1 MSRIASPSLRHNFAH
16 LYADVAWFGVL
27 AGSTLYFQSIYAAR
41 LGASSFQIG
50 LISAGPAIVA
60 LLLTLPAG
68 RWLEGKHLIKAS
80 FISSLAQR
88 SWFLLF
94 AALPWLFPGPDQ
106 IWAVVG
112 ISLVM
117 AVPGVLLAI
126 AFNATFADVVP
137 PEFRGEVVGRRNSLV
152 AVSLMLTNV
161 MCGQVLDRLTF
172 PLNYQVVFGLGALGA
187 LMSSYHL
194 GRLRPLEPDVNL
206 AAQKRGGRK
215 ALLRLD
221 LLRGSFGLFMLA
233 YLTFYTFQYMPIPL
247 FTLAFVNGLK
257 LTDGQL
263 SLGNSIF
270 YLLMTLVSLGL
281 GYLSQR
287 VSHRKLLVT
296 MAVMFTHYPLLLGL
310 VWQQSIFWVISA
322 TGGAVYGLISGGQI
336 NRLMERV
343 PENDRPAHMAL
354 HNLALNLGIL
364 LGSFTGPLLGE
375 IFDLRVSLLLA
386 GVLRLA
392 AAFLLW
398 RWG

>member
-1 MSRIASPSLRHNFAH
+1 MSRTASSPLRHNFAH

-27 AGSTLYFQSIYAAR
+27 AGSTLYFQLIYTAR

-50 LISAGPAIVA
+50 LISAGPAIIA

-68 RWLEGKHLIKAS
+68 RWLEGKHLIKVT
-80 FISSLAQR
+80 FVSSLAQR

-94 AALPWLFPGPDQ
+94 AVLPWLFPDPDQ

-126 AFNATFADVVP
+126 AFNATFADIVP
-137 PEFRGEVVGRRNSLV
+137 SEYRGEVVGRRNALV
-152 AVSLMLTNV
+152 AISLMLTNV
-161 MCGQVLDRLTF
+161 FCGQVLDRIAF

-187 LMSSYHL
+187 LMSSYHIGKL
-194 GRLRPLEPDVNL
+194 KPLEADVNSIPF
-206 AAQKRGGRK
+206 RPTGGQ

-221 LLRGSFGLFMLA
+221 LLQGSYGLFMLT
-233 YLTFYTFQYMPIPL
+233 YLIFYTFQYLPIPL

-263 SLGNSIF
+263 SLGNSVF

-287 VSHRKLLVT
+287 LSHRKLLVS
-296 MAVMFTHYPLLLGL
+296 MAVLFMHYPLLLGI

-322 TGGAVYGLISGGQI
+322 TGGAVYGLLSGALI

-364 LGSFTGPLLGE
+364 IGSFTGPLLGE
-375 IFDLRVSLLLA
+375 FFELRIALLLA

-392 AAFLLW
+392 AALLIW
-398 RWG
+398 RWS